1 MRLFSTVILALS
13 ATIIVVGCKP
23 SSPAAERS
31 PGEQAFQ
38 SRCQTC
44 HRLPKPET
52 KSVAEWEEW
61 LGKHRTKAGLTD
73 SETGLI
79 LGHLTGSSNP

>member
-1 MRLFSTVILALS
+1 LPGAIGLS
-13 ATIIVVGCKP
+13 LLLTIIVSGCKP

-31 PGEQAFQ
+31 PGEQAFK
-38 SRCQTC
+38 SKCQTC
-44 HRLPKPET
+44 HRLPKADT
-52 KSVAEWEEW
+52 KSVAQWNEW
-61 LGKHRTKAGLTD
+61 LGKHRTKAGLSD